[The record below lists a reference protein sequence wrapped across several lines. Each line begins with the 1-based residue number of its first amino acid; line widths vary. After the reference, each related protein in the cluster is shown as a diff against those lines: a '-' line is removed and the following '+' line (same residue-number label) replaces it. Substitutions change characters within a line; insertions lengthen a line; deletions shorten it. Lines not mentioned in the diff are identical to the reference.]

1 MTHLRTWTI
10 TALAIMALFL
20 ITGMAYASEDG
31 AYYTEEKPLEISKE
45 ELIIEF
51 ARNSASLCE
60 VLFDGELLGYMPEP
74 WKMFTLDG
82 DYYVRL
88 AWSPSGM
95 DFSLLSY
102 DPERPDLDEKFWDSY
117 MFPANEGVS
126 TLTYRFK
133 LDPTVTEA
141 IDTAFA
147 AATALIPDGS
157 DSIELGYVEEAA
169 VPTNCELW
177 GSTHR
182 TIQLF
187 LAVNRTGIIPSTD
200 KAFKSQLN
208 RLRKDRDG
216 YRDACEA
223 MNE

>member
-1 MTHLRTWTI
+1 MTHLRTWKI
-10 TALAIMALFL
+10 TTLAIMALFL
-20 ITGMAYASEDG
+20 ITGMVYASEDG
-31 AYYTEEKPLEISKE
+31 AYYTEEKS
-45 ELIIEF
+45 LIISEEEF
-51 ARNSASLCE
+51 IIDFAKNSASLCE
-60 VLFDGELLGYMPEP
+60 VLFDGELIGYITEP
-74 WKMFTLDG
+74 CEMFTLDG
-82 DYYVRL
+82 DYHVRL
-88 AWSPSGM
+88 ALLSSEIS
-95 DFSLLSY
+95 FSLLSS
-102 DPERPDLDEKFWDSY
+102 DPERPDLADKFWDSY

-200 KAFKSQLN
+200 KAYANNLKKLQWDRN
-208 RLRKDRDG
+208 RYRK
-216 YRDACEA
+216 ACEA
-223 MNE
+223 MDE